1 MSTIPNQEYSNWIVS
16 LKSSIKQRQIKAAI
30 AVNSNLIM
38 MYWELGKQIV
48 ERQEEAKWGTGFI
61 DQLSKDLKSE
71 FPDIKG
77 FSRSNLFAIKKFYL
91 FYRSDFLITHQGNN
105 EEEINEDLKL
115 ISESGIV
122 HQAGGQV
129 KNELIHQAGGQFE
142 EGFLKCFQV
151 PWRHNVTIIEKVK
164 SIKEACFYINETVKN
179 SWSRSVLEYQIETNL
194 FSRQGNT
201 VNNFKNTLPGIQ
213 GDLARELLKDPYNF
227 EFLTLSTQ
235 AKEKDLE
242 QKLIQHISQ
251 FLLELGK
258 GFAYL
263 GRQFQLRVG
272 SKEYRTDLLFYHT
285 KLKCYIVIELKLKEF
300 EPEFIGKL
308 NFYITAINEIVKDKT
323 DSPTIGI
330 LLCKTKDNF
339 EVEFALRDINKPIG
353 VSEFNYTQLP
363 DNIKESLPS
372 LEEFENELKR
382 IEQLE

>member
-1 MSTIPNQEYSNWIVS
+1 MSLIQNQEYSNWIVS

-38 MYWELGKQIV
+38 MYWDLGKQIV
-48 ERQEEAKWGTGFI
+48 ERQENAKWGSGFI
-61 DQLSKDLKSE
+61 NQLSKDLKSE

-77 FSRSNLFAIKKFYL
+77 FSRSNIFAIKKFYL
-91 FYRSDFLITHQGNN
+91 FYRTHFSIQDVDFQLENK
-105 EEEINEDLKL
+105 EK
-115 ISESGIV
+115 SEVVLEREIV
-122 HQAGGQV
+122 HQVGGQIT
-129 KNELIHQAGGQFE
+129 NELIHQLGGQFE
-142 EGFLKCFQV
+142 EEFLKCFLI
-151 PWRHNVTIIEKVK
+151 PWRHNITIIEKVK
-164 SIKEACFYINETVKN
+164 NPTEAVFYLNLTITN

-201 VNNFKNTLPGIQ
+201 INNFKNTLPAIQ

-227 EFLTLSTQ
+227 EFITLSTQ

-263 GRQFQLRVG
+263 GRQFQLKVG
-272 SKEYRTDLLFYHT
+272 SKDYRTDLLFYHT

-308 NFYITAINEIVKDKT
+308 NFYITAINELVKDEM

-363 DNIKESLPS
+363 ENIRESIPS